1 MTDGDLPDPL
11 QAHIARANILIE
23 ALPYMRQFRGAT
35 VVIKYGGA
43 AMVDS
48 TLKPLVIQ
56 DISLMSLIGMKPVV
70 VHGGGPEITALLKR
84 LGKQP
89 QFIDGH
95 RVTDEET
102 LDVAEMVLAGKI
114 NSDIVMDL
122 NRSGSKAIGL
132 SGKDMNLLTARKK
145 FHRDKDGSQRDIGFV
160 GEVSSV
166 QPEAIRILQQHD
178 VIPVISP
185 LGVDEN
191 GQGYNINADTA
202 AAAIAGALG
211 ADKFVLLTD
220 VRGVLRDRENPD
232 SLIGTM
238 TRAEVEAY
246 ISDGTIAGGMI
257 PKVRAC
263 TDAIDAGCR
272 KTHILDGRL
281 PHSLLLEL
289 FTTSGIGTQIIP

>member
-1 MTDGDLPDPL
+1 MLKNHASDPL
-11 QAHIARANILIE
+11 LAHIARAQTLIE
-23 ALPYMRQFRGAT
+23 ALPYIRQFRGAT

-43 AMVDS
+43 AMVEHELE
-48 TLKPLVIQ
+48 TLVIQ
-56 DISLMSLIGMKPVV
+56 DIALMAMIGMKPVV

-84 LGKQP
+84 LGKQAT
-89 QFIDGH
+89 FIDGH

-122 NRSGSKAIGL
+122 NRVGAKAIGL
-132 SGKDMNLLTARKK
+132 SGKDMGLLTARKK
-145 FHRDKDGSQRDIGFV
+145 YHQNKDGSHHDIGFV

-185 LGVDEN
+185 LGVDEH

-202 AAAIAGALG
+202 AAAIAGALQ

-220 VRGVLRDRENPD
+220 VQGVLRERNDPN
-232 SLIGTM
+232 SLIGSLN
-238 TRAEVEAY
+238 RQEVEAL
-246 ISDGTIAGGMI
+246 IADGTIAGGMI

-263 TDAIDAGCR
+263 TSAIDAGCR
-272 KTHILDGRL
+272 KTHILDGRI

-289 FTTSGIGTQIIP
+289 FTTSGIGTQIVP